1 MDIKQIPINDIKP
14 YDKNPRKNDLAVD
27 KVAASIKEFGF
38 QQPNVTDKNGVI
50 IVGHT
55 RYKAAIKLGLTD
67 IPVLYANNLT
77 NEQVKAYRLS
87 DNKTN
92 EFSEWDI
99 DLLVGELGELKEFNF
114 DMQPFGF
121 EDMQPEVVEDD
132 FDVDKTLEKIIKPI
146 TKRGDIWQLG
156 KHRLMCGDSTMID
169 DVGSLMGGVLADLI
183 ITDPPYN
190 VNYGN
195 IAEILNRLGRGGR
208 HIEPI
213 LNDNMDSAS
222 FRMFLTAAFT
232 NVFISINSGSS
243 IYVFHADNEG
253 YNFRGAF
260 CDAGFKLAQSCIWVK
275 NSMVLGRQ
283 DYQWQHEPILCGEK
297 EDPESEW
304 EPVIYGWSP
313 TGGHRW
319 HSDRKQ
325 KTVWYFDKPLKS
337 KEHPTMKPIKLIAYP
352 MENSSRPG
360 DGVLDLF
367 GGSGSTLIAA
377 EQLNRICYMMELDEK
392 YCDVIIQRY
401 INLRGSDTDVFL
413 LKNDEKLHYSK
424 VCS

>member
-38 QQPNVTDKNGVI
+38 QQPIVTDKNGVI

-146 TKRGDIWQLG
+146 TKRGDIWQL
-156 KHRLMCGDSTMID
+156 D
-169 DVGSLMGGVLADLI
+169 
-183 ITDPPYN
+183 
-190 VNYGN
+190 
-195 IAEILNRLGRGGR
+195 
-208 HIEPI
+208 
-213 LNDNMDSAS
+213 
-222 FRMFLTAAFT
+222 
-232 NVFISINSGSS
+232 
-243 IYVFHADNEG
+243 
-253 YNFRGAF
+253 
-260 CDAGFKLAQSCIWVK
+260 
-275 NSMVLGRQ
+275 
-283 DYQWQHEPILCGEK
+283 
-297 EDPESEW
+297 
-304 EPVIYGWSP
+304 
-313 TGGHRW
+313 
-319 HSDRKQ
+319 
-325 KTVWYFDKPLKS
+325 
-337 KEHPTMKPIKLIAYP
+337 
-352 MENSSRPG
+352 
-360 DGVLDLF
+360 
-367 GGSGSTLIAA
+367 
-377 EQLNRICYMMELDEK
+377 
-392 YCDVIIQRY
+392 
-401 INLRGSDTDVFL
+401 
-413 LKNDEKLHYSK
+413 
-424 VCS
+424 